1 MKQNRSLAISTVIQ
15 EYQES
20 NILNL
25 LESVFPEQVLKDVIP
40 DTIRN
45 RVFSPGNTL
54 LTMVLTATQEDKSL
68 KNSVGLYYGLHQK
81 MRERLYSE
89 AKSDIAKYER
99 ETKDRPKV
107 GRPRKNDVKIP
118 KSKQRDI
125 SLNTAAYSKAR
136 TRLPLELTTKLFK
149 ASKLACP
156 HNQYSHWHNRQVL
169 IGDGTYVQMQDT
181 PELRQKYKVMHNGK
195 ESGGYPQGLIVSV
208 IERGAGQIT
217 AYDLSDR
224 HKSELE
230 LFYDLID
237 KLPGGSVLLLDDL
250 YNCYE
255 IIAKCIMKNIDIIV
269 PAKRKRVYEVVKN
282 ISERDQVIEI
292 KAPINRST
300 WLKVHKEIP
309 SKIKLRQIKCTSPD
323 GKEYKL
329 HSTILDEQI
338 IAEEFQI
345 QYLTRWD
352 IEISIRE
359 IKTIMDIN
367 ILRSKTPE
375 MILKELNVALAT
387 YNLIRQ
393 IIYKSIEGMPFFPKE
408 DFIHKFYTLN
418 KDILIDKKGR
428 VYSRWSTG
436 RRRADEIDKKGDA
449 AKAKTWKEIY

>member
-1 MKQNRSLAISTVIQ
+1 MKQNRSLAISAVIQ
-15 EYQES
+15 EYQHL

-25 LESVFPEQVLKDVIP
+25 LESVFPEQIFKDTIP
-40 DTIRN
+40 GTIRN
-45 RVFSPGNTL
+45 RVFTSENTL

-81 MRERLYSE
+81 LRERLFSE
-89 AKSDIAKYER
+89 AESDIARYEQ
-99 ETKDRPKV
+99 ETKGRPKV
-107 GRPRKNDVKIP
+107 GRPRKKDVNIP

-136 TRLPLELTTKLFK
+136 TRLPLELTAELFK
-149 ASKLACP
+149 ASSLVCP
-156 HNQYSHWHNRQVL
+156 QNQYSHWHNRQVF

-181 PELRQKYKVMHNGK
+181 PELHQKYKVMHNGK
-195 ESGGYPQGLIVSV
+195 ESDGYPQGLIVAV
-208 IERGAGQIT
+208 IERGTGQIT

-237 KLPGGSVLLLDDL
+237 QLPGGSVLLLDDL

-255 IIAKCIMKNIDIIV
+255 IIAKCMRKNIDIIV
-269 PAKRKRVYEVVKN
+269 PAKRKRVHEVVKK
-282 ISERDQVIEI
+282 ISETDQIIEI
-292 KAPINRST
+292 KAPINRSP
-300 WLKVHKEIP
+300 WLKDHKEIP
-309 SKIKLRQIKCTSPD
+309 SKIKLRQIKCTSPE

-338 IAEEFQI
+338 TAEEFQI

-359 IKTIMDIN
+359 VKTIMDIN

-408 DFIHKFYTLN
+408 DFIQKFYTLN

-436 RRRADEIDKKGDA
+436 RRRTNETNKKGDA
-449 AKAKTWKEIY
+449 TKAKTWKEIY